1 MSTRINVTVG
11 DGGLLDRN
19 AQQTAANRQ
28 ARVLADQR
36 ATAEAE
42 GVERRAADRTAA
54 GLDPLTGLPASTPSS
69 ASTINRLDQEPA
81 ANRRGQPFLVAHSW
95 RGNSPVPTNVTVENA
110 FSLTTFG
117 PLTPWQVVRF
127 LRESILPKSSQLR
140 TDRGSASGTQWQ
152 TKQSTQTG
160 SPALSQPYPSL
171 LEVRSVQDPFDPN
184 RQLELFFFAPITVLL
199 PGGDGVVNG
208 EKMFYLPLDGS
219 RCIAV
224 QMVVK
229 SSANFYYTY
238 GLNSLAAIPD
248 FDVEFF
254 APFIRRS
261 TDKTT
266 GVADIFPT
274 DAFPEGTDFG
284 TFFTSPGVIPLEDL
298 RNVQVPYYS
307 FRTDERPIFP
317 TYLTTGSVENHVFLC
332 DKNSIQE
339 INAPVGLQAIID
351 ALNPPFVTEPFN
363 LKVSDRQGDGP
374 IFPVTR
380 TRQPNVPFF
389 ADARGYFFR
398 DNFGSEAGLEYDDN
412 IDNISYTPQV
422 YERLNNVVP
431 FTPPTDIRTFSAQD
445 RAVLTDRTR
454 GGFSVIRTVQSQD
467 FPEGY
472 TRQNLPAKLYETGI
486 PLYYAGWKDLGE
498 TAPDPRVWDPAFE
511 DLGLPKPLRSSA
523 PSVRFA
529 ENRQSVTDITTLDL
543 VQVYDWGDPAYCKR
557 MLRALGFGDD
567 ILGPAP
573 SATP

>member
-28 ARVLADQR
+28 AKLLADQR

-42 GVERRAADRTAA
+42 GVERRAADRIAA

-81 ANRRGQPFLVAHSW
+81 ANRRQPFLVAHSW

-110 FSLTTFG
+110 FSLVRLG
-117 PLTPWQVVRF
+117 PATPRQVIQFVRNTS
-127 LRESILPKSSQLR
+127 LPLSIQLD
-140 TDRGSASGTQWQ
+140 TDLGSASGAAWQ
-152 TKQSTQTG
+152 VKQFVQTG
-160 SPALSQPYPSL
+160 APASSQPYPSL
-171 LEVRSVQDPFDPN
+171 LEVRSATDPFDPN
-184 RQLELFFFAPITVLL
+184 KQSELFLFAPITVIE
-199 PGGDGVVNG
+199 PGGDAVVIRNR
-208 EKMFYLPLDGS
+208 MFYLPLDAS

-224 QMVVK
+224 QMVTR
-229 SSANFYYTY
+229 SASNIYYSY
-238 GLNSLAAIPD
+238 GLDSVASLSN
-248 FDVEFF
+248 FDAELF
-254 APFIRRS
+254 APFILRS
-261 TDKTT
+261 TNKTT
-266 GVADIFPT
+266 GVAEIFPSN
-274 DAFPEGTDFG
+274 AFTAGTDFG
-284 TFFTSPGVIPLEDL
+284 TFFTSPGVIPLENL
-298 RNVQVPYYS
+298 QHVQVPFYS
-307 FRTDERPIFP
+307 SRTDERPIFP

-332 DKNSIQE
+332 GKNSIQE

-389 ADARGYFFR
+389 ADTRGYFFR
-398 DNFGSEAGLEYDDN
+398 DDFGSEAGLEYDDN

-422 YERLNNVVP
+422 YERLNNVVA
-431 FTPPTDIRTFSAQD
+431 FIPPTDIRTFSAQD

-454 GGFSVIRTVQSQD
+454 GGFSVIRTLESQG

-472 TRQNLPAKLYETGI
+472 TRQNLPKKLYEAGLA
-486 PLYYAGWKDLGE
+486 LYYAGWKDLGE